1 MFRYCLGLR
10 TWCWA
15 SMLVSLSFCNNLN
28 AEDAAATP
36 APAAVPAVVEP
47 LASQIDRLIAAKL
60 PDYEKVAAPV
70 SNDLEFLRRIY
81 LDLTGSIPS
90 AKQAREFLADAAPDK
105 RDKLID
111 QLLASPEF
119 SRQLARVL
127 DVMLM
132 QRRPAQ
138 HVAQAEWKAFLHK
151 ACVENR
157 PYTEIVT
164 EILSADGIDPQTRPA
179 SKFYL
184 DRGGEVNLITRD
196 IGRIFMGVNIECA
209 QCHNHP
215 HVEDWKQA
223 HYYGISAFLVRSS
236 LFNEG
241 GKQVFQEEAVGDVKF
256 ESVFEIRDKVSKG
269 PKTTLP
275 RVFDGSMIEDPKFD
289 FGQEYDRV
297 AGKNIRPIPKYSR
310 RALLA
315 ESVISPQNKRF
326 RRTIANRLWAMVMG
340 RGLIHPLEY
349 DHGENPPSHPE
360 VMDLLGENIAARN
373 YDMRGFLRDLLLT
386 KTYQRSSLR
395 TPEQQATPAP
405 EDAAFA
411 VAILRPLMAEQ
422 FCWSIMQATGVAD
435 IYRVNLGANLSE
447 AKLHEQLQGVEIT
460 FVNIFGG
467 EPGKPAKDF
476 EASVEQAL
484 YLSNEAMIQS
494 WIPPSGAN
502 LCQRMVSLPPA
513 DFKAISEELY
523 LTCLTRMPTD
533 AEVQEVT
540 TYLADRADSRPAAYQ
555 ELIWALITSAE
566 FRLNH

>member
-1 MFRYCLGLR
+1 MFRYRLR
-10 TWCWA
+10 LRSWCWA
-15 SMLVSLSFCNNLN
+15 TLLVSLSFCSNL
-28 AEDAAATP
+28 AAQDAAATP
-36 APAAVPAVVEP
+36 APAAVAAPAEP
-47 LASQIDRLIAAKL
+47 LSAAIDRLIAAKL
-60 PDYEKVAAPV
+60 PGYDKVAAPV

-90 AKQAREFLADAAPDK
+90 AKQAREFVADATPDK
-105 RDKLID
+105 RTKLID

-132 QRRPAQ
+132 QRRPVQ
-138 HVAQAEWKAFLHK
+138 HVPQADWKAFLHK
-151 ACVENR
+151 ACLENR
-157 PYTEIVT
+157 PYSEIVT

-179 SKFYL
+179 SRFYL

-241 GKQVFQEEAVGDVKF
+241 GKQVFQEDAVGDVKF
-256 ESVFEIRDKVSKG
+256 ESVFEIRDKISTG
-269 PKTTLP
+269 PKSTKP
-275 RVFDGSMIEDPKFD
+275 KVFDGSMIEEPKFD

-297 AGKNIRPIPKYSR
+297 AAKDVRPIPKYSR

-315 ESVISPQNKRF
+315 ESVISPQNVRF

-360 VMDLLGENIAARN
+360 VMDLLAENISSRN

-405 EDAAFA
+405 DDAKFA

-422 FCWSIMQATGVAD
+422 FCWSIMQASGIAD
-435 IYRVNLGANLSE
+435 IIRVNLGANNNE
-447 AKLHEQLQGVEIT
+447 AALYAQLQGVEQT
-460 FVNIFGG
+460 FVNVFGE
-467 EPGKPAKDF
+467 EPGKPARDF

-484 YLSNEAMIQS
+484 YLSNEGTLPG
-494 WIPPSGAN
+494 WISPAGAN
-502 LCQRMVSLPPA
+502 LCQRLISLPPA

-523 LTCLTRMPTD
+523 LTCLTRMPTEL
-533 AEVQEVT
+533 EVQEVT
-540 TYLADRADSRPAAYQ
+540 TYLADRTDTRPAAYQ